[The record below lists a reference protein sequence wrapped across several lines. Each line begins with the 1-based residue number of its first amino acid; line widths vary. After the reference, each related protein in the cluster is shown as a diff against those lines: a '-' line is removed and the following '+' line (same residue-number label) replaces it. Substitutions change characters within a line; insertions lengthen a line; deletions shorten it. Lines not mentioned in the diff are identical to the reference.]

1 MNSADFYDPSSVA
14 STPSPIEGIQESSK
28 QIKKSTE
35 KNIEEATSKLMQQP
49 TEEGTKLT
57 PLAKQ
62 ATRFSKGR
70 FLCSY
75 SKKPDLRASSIE
87 KSTLQSRIRIEL
99 NKKIEKKFNK
109 KTVKSWINVYPQTA
123 SEMIV
128 KLPHEGLSESI
139 SIRHND
145 ILREQSQTY
154 QEIKAQLDEK
164 KLQLNI
170 LHQRL
175 NNVNKKSYN
184 DKLKELEGLKRLNLD
199 IEAINNF
206 LTIFE
211 QFAEKCQKIDL
222 EKLTSEEIDF
232 LKKKHTEL
240 VKNYK
245 NFEKTVRGITQK
257 VNKCLPKG
265 NKFQFKDK
273 HLIKNMG
280 AVLDSIDNVL
290 CGKEAN
296 QLNEFIDNFKES
308 KKTIEQDLL
317 PYTNQLNQ
325 VKKEVDETCPSYIKS
340 FLEIKKGNS
349 KQYSEFIDEIQS
361 TFEQHSDPIDPVV
374 HMEIWQ
380 TLLEVF
386 NFIQTHELFK
396 LTGEIKEEL
405 CRKKDEEIITD
416 RDYGPLEAYIES
428 YLKPLLALPT
438 VLTAKV
444 PAPVFEEKFRT
455 LLALLPDCNNTMT
468 VQQAKTKLTLF
479 NQAKE
484 DLDNSFKVYRN
495 LLNENL
501 AQTKKGLDQETR
513 IKKEIDEL
521 SHQLKE
527 LKEKK
532 TVILDNFFSEIIK
545 NEDEKISDLLQKG
558 IQQTQ
563 DFVDIF
569 LGHYLVHSQE
579 RFPKLLEN
587 HRDFALRVFDMFELL
602 KDHLS
607 EEQLDKIKLVLNEF
621 LTHHITNQTGEIEES
636 LETSLDQSKKSL
648 EKVTKPAKPLYR
660 KVQAAHESGD
670 AFSIECQR
678 VSKQVEVLLPWLFGK
693 GFVASPQAAHLVP
706 FPGVV
711 SWDAN
716 YLSTFFS
723 DKLGLELSQEK
734 MDRLDLFNR
743 NVEPFLSTVQV
754 DGKVPQE
761 LVKEKLQARF
771 TVIGEQ
777 YETFYSIFNALIFL
791 SHLSSLE
798 MSETRH
804 LPEFFNQTMDKFS
817 ETAINNEKG
826 GARGYKVLLGEA
838 LIDLIVS
845 PDETLFN
852 LKTGLSEKHIEY
864 LQATIN
870 TVSDRLEQLA
880 FKKTQSG
887 KLAPL
892 ELVECHAL
900 QSIYLG
906 IENLCENQNLPAFI
920 LENKLHI
927 IKSIELILSN

>member
-99 NKKIEKKFNK
+99 NKKIEKKFNR
-109 KTVKSWINVYPQTA
+109 KTVKSWINVYPQSA

-199 IEAINNF
+199 IKAINNF

-222 EKLTSEEIDF
+222 EKLTSEEIDL
-232 LKKKHTEL
+232 LKKEHGKLKEAF
-240 VKNYK
+240 N

-273 HLIKNMG
+273 HLIKNTG
-280 AVLDSIDNVL
+280 VVLDSIDNIL
-290 CGKEAN
+290 CGREAN
-296 QLNEFIDNFKES
+296 QLIEFINNFKKS
-308 KKTIEQDLL
+308 KKSIEKDLA
-317 PYTNQLNQ
+317 PYTDKLNQ
-325 VKKEVDETCPSYIKS
+325 VKKEADEACPSYTKS
-340 FLEIKKGNS
+340 FLEIKKGNPE
-349 KQYSEFIDEIQS
+349 QYIQFMDEIES
-361 TFEQHSDPIDPVV
+361 TFRQHSDPVDPVV
-374 HMEIWQ
+374 HIDIWQ

-386 NFIQTHELFK
+386 NFIQTHELFT
-396 LTGEIKEEL
+396 LTEKIKEEL
-405 CRKKDEEIITD
+405 SKKKDDANVTEQ
-416 RDYGPLEAYIES
+416 DYGPLDNYIES
-428 YLKPLLALPT
+428 YLKPLLTLPT
-438 VLTAKV
+438 DLTISEA
-444 PAPVFEEKFRT
+444 PAFEEKFKN
-455 LLALLPDCNNTMT
+455 LLALLPDSNNTMT
-468 VQQAKTKLTLF
+468 VQQVKTKLTLF

-484 DLDNSFKVYRN
+484 DLGNSFRVYRN
-495 LLNENL
+495 LLNENI
-501 AQTKKGLDQETR
+501 AQVKKALDQGTR

-521 SHQLKE
+521 SQQLKE

-532 TVILDNFFSEIIK
+532 TVILDDFFSEIIK
-545 NEDEKISDLLQKG
+545 NEDEKISELLQKG

-587 HRDFALRVFDMFELL
+587 HQDFALRVFDMFKLL

-621 LTHHITNQTGEIEES
+621 LTYHITNQTGEIEES

-648 EKVTKPAKPLYR
+648 EKVIKPAKPLYR

-743 NVEPFLSTVQV
+743 NVEPFLSTVQI

-927 IKSIELILSN
+927 IKSIEIILSN

>member
-62 ATRFSKGR
+62 TTRFSKGR

-99 NKKIEKKFNK
+99 NKKIEKKFNR
-109 KTVKSWINVYPQTA
+109 KTVKSWISVYPQSA

-139 SIRHND
+139 SIQHND

-164 KLQLNI
+164 KMQLNM

-175 NNVNKKSYN
+175 NNINKKSYN
-184 DKLKELEGLKRLNLD
+184 DKLKELESLKRLNLD
-199 IEAINNF
+199 TEAINNF

-222 EKLTSEEIDF
+222 EKLTSGEIDL
-232 LKKKHTEL
+232 LKKEHEKW
-240 VKNYK
+240 KKDCK
-245 NFEKTVRGITQK
+245 NFEKTHKGIIQK

-265 NKFQFKDK
+265 KKFKFKDK
-273 HLIKNMG
+273 DLIKTMG
-280 AVLDSIDNVL
+280 VVLDSIDHIL
-290 CGKEAN
+290 CGREAN
-296 QLNEFIDNFKES
+296 KLNEFIDNFKES
-308 KKTIEQDLL
+308 KKSIEQDLL

-340 FLEIKKGNS
+340 FLEIKKGNPE
-349 KQYSEFIDEIQS
+349 QYIQFMDEIES
-361 TFEQHSDPIDPVV
+361 TFRQHSDPADPVV
-374 HMEIWQ
+374 HIDIWQ

-386 NFIQTHELFK
+386 NFIQTHELFT
-396 LTGEIKEEL
+396 LTEKIKEEL
-405 CRKKDEEIITD
+405 SKKKDEANVTEQ
-416 RDYGPLEAYIES
+416 DYDPLDNYIES
-428 YLKPLLALPT
+428 YLKPLLVLPAD
-438 VLTAKV
+438 LTISEV
-444 PAPVFEEKFRT
+444 PAFEEKFKT
-455 LLALLPDCNNTMT
+455 LLALLPDSNNTMT
-468 VQQAKTKLTLF
+468 VQQVKTKLTLF

-484 DLDNSFKVYRN
+484 DLGNSFRVYRN
-495 LLNENL
+495 LLNENI
-501 AQTKKGLDQETR
+501 AQAKKALDQGTR

-521 SHQLKE
+521 SQQLKE

-532 TVILDNFFSEIIK
+532 TVILDDFFSEIIK
-545 NEDEKISDLLQKG
+545 NEDEKISELLQKG

-602 KDHLS
+602 KYHLS
-607 EEQLDKIKLVLNEF
+607 EEQLDKIKLILNEF
-621 LTHHITNQTGEIEES
+621 LTYHITNQTGEIEES

-648 EKVTKPAKPLYR
+648 EKVIKPAKPLYR

-723 DKLGLELSQEK
+723 DKLGLGLSQEK

-852 LKTGLSEKHIEY
+852 LKTGLSEKHVEY
-864 LQATIN
+864 LKATIN

-927 IKSIELILSN
+927 IKSIEVILSN